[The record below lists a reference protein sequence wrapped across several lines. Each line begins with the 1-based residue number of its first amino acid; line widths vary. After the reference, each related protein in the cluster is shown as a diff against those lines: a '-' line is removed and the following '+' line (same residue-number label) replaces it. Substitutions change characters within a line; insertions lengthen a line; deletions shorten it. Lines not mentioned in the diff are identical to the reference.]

1 MYLNNFQSYVFGS
14 ILLLI
19 MAFAAC
25 DKVETGTPI
34 KAFGEK
40 AELSVNDK
48 VWFGADTVNGLK
60 TLVTEISD
68 SRCPEN
74 AQCVWVGEAIVKL
87 KINSL
92 TDSTS
97 VNLKIAPVKTSVTD
111 TINFGLNSKTYRA
124 ILYSVNPYSNTDEPV
139 IKKIATI
146 SISKK

>member
-25 DKVETGTPI
+25 DKGETGTPI
-34 KAFGEK
+34 KTFGEK

-48 VWFGADTVNGLK
+48 VWFGADTLNGLK

-74 AQCVWVGEAIVKL
+74 VQCVWAGEAVVKL
-87 KINSL
+87 KINNL
-92 TDSTS
+92 TDSTT
-97 VNLKIAPVKTSVTD
+97 VNLKIEPAKNSVTD
-111 TINFGLNSKTYRA
+111 TVSFTLSAKDYQA
-124 ILYSVNPYSNTDEPV
+124 ILYDITPYPNTEQGV
-139 IKKIATI
+139 VKKKASI
-146 SISKK
+146 SILKK